1 MFSIT
6 VFSVVVLSGY
16 TLQFENYSSTFVEES
31 EGEFELMLTA
41 ARSRPLNLEGSL
53 DDWELEHTDVSQIDA
68 VGRVYRAQ
76 AFIENSDEE
85 RSPYILRG
93 IDADF
98 ADHGGLPLH
107 LWHDSLGNSSD
118 EAWSNMHQRG
128 DVVFVDASF
137 GLESALDGA
146 SVGVFSVLVG
156 ENITI
161 IDAQQPS
168 HRREVMVGG
177 ILEQSSYLF
186 SAGVWMPSES
196 VVEQYDG
203 SLTRV
208 YVSVSEESLA
218 SSTFD
223 TSEVRYFSAAGKSS
237 QEREAATELAESL
250 RLDLEK
256 EGVAVSLIA
265 EDVALIQALVLS
277 ILALFEGYLAIG
289 LMIGIAGIGVVTY
302 RSVSERRKHI
312 GMLRALGFTRGMV
325 MRVHLIEIGW
335 ISLLGILNGVAV
347 ALMFHIGLHSAVWE
361 KEGAALVLPWSTAV
375 SVITG
380 GGILVYLS
388 TFLPVRA
395 ATQIQPSEALRS

>member
-1 MFSIT
+1 
-6 VFSVVVLSGY
+6 
-16 TLQFENYSSTFVEES
+16 
-31 EGEFELMLTA
+31 
-41 ARSRPLNLEGSL
+41 
-53 DDWELEHTDVSQIDA
+53 
-68 VGRVYRAQ
+68 
-76 AFIENSDEE
+76 
-85 RSPYILRG
+85 
-93 IDADF
+93 
-98 ADHGGLPLH
+98 
-107 LWHDSLGNSSD
+107 
-118 EAWSNMHQRG
+118 
-128 DVVFVDASF
+128 
-137 GLESALDGA
+137 
-146 SVGVFSVLVG
+146 VGVFSVLVG

-375 SVITG
+375 SVIIG